1 VFFFD
6 YLRLKARDAVL
17 AGVQDAL
24 DQIDPALAGQPAATP
39 GGVQAPPLPQ
49 LGPPDGGASSTQPPE
64 TPTAPPADSPPR
76 PPAPPAAGSLQERL
90 AQANTAL
97 GVNPAPAGPPK
108 PSSPKRGR
116 GRPDDG
122 GAA

>member
-1 VFFFD
+1 MFFFD

-24 DQIDPALAGQPAATP
+24 DQIDPTLAGQAASAASAAV
-39 GGVQAPPLPQ
+39 GQALPQ
-49 LGPPDGGASSTQPPE
+49 LGAADSGPLETGGTPP
-64 TPTAPPADSPPR
+64 TPTPP
-76 PPAPPAAGSLQERL
+76 PPAPAAPGNSLQERL
-90 AQANTAL
+90 AQASTTLGPTSTA
-97 GVNPAPAGPPK
+97 VTPPK

-122 GAA
+122 GPA